1 MQFNPKNTSLLILGI
16 TAVVFSRTMFWLFND
31 PEGPN
36 LLVVMGMAV
45 IVYFLSLA
53 IYRLF
58 QHLSLVSFTNLKKL
72 SLVIFIQILLTSIF
86 YICLK

>member
-1 MQFNPKNTSLLILGI
+1 
-16 TAVVFSRTMFWLFND
+16 MFLFFND

-53 IYRLF
+53 VYLLGSSTLLLTGIKRL
-58 QHLSLVSFTNLKKL
+58 L
-72 SLVIFIQILLTSIF
+72 LVIFIQIILVTGF
-86 YICLK
+86 YFFLN

>member
-1 MQFNPKNTSLLILGI
+1 MKKISLLILGL
-16 TAVVFSRTMFWLFND
+16 TAILCSRAMFLFFND

-53 IYRLF
+53 VYLLGSSTLLLTGIKRL
-58 QHLSLVSFTNLKKL
+58 L
-72 SLVIFIQILLTSIF
+72 LVIFIQIILVTGF
-86 YICLK
+86 YFFLN

>member
-1 MQFNPKNTSLLILGI
+1 MYFKSKKISLLILGLTSI
-16 TAVVFSRTMFWLFND
+16 AASRIMFLLFND

-53 IYRLF
+53 VYLF
-58 QHLSLVSFTNLKKL
+58 NLSGPKKL
-72 SLVIFIQILLTSIF
+72 LLAILIQIITVTGLYFS
-86 YICLK
+86 LK